1 MIRKL
6 TLALLGILCIA
17 SCGNTTPTKP
27 AVSPVKQQPT
37 EQPTMIHFHVNIIGT
52 SGHTRMTFD
61 ARQPP
66 QGIILQTWEEN
77 DKHGL
82 ITRKADG
89 RLLNQI
95 DDLVKKHNSHTWN
108 GQYTDSTHG
117 AGYDIMVQYTD
128 KKNNIGS
135 SCFGTTPPPGMEA
148 FWQDLYA
155 LREQSLKQ
163 YKEEISNK
171 R

>member
-61 ARQPP
+61 ARQTP

-77 DKHGL
+77 DKHSL

-108 GQYTDSTHG
+108 GQYTN
-117 AGYDIMVQYTD
+117 

-148 FWQDLYA
+148 FWQDLHA